1 MIRSTIKSIIKKMLG
16 TSTEPKESSQNASF
30 EASAKT
36 QESTNEDMGSQ
47 LASIECGA
55 QEVRERLEAGEPVVI
70 IDVREIYELE
80 QSGIIPQAKHIP
92 LRELSTR
99 WVELKDENEIVCYCA
114 AGARSLNAA
123 MLLRENGL
131 FNATSMEGGFAAWK
145 AINAPISRLNK

>member
-1 MIRSTIKSIIKKMLG
+1 MIRSTLKSLIKKVLG
-16 TSTEPKESSQNASF
+16 TSTVSQESSSKSSF
-30 EASAKT
+30 NSSPKP
-36 QESTNEDMGSQ
+36 QESTTEDMGSQ

-99 WVELKDENEIVCYCA
+99 WTELKDENEIVCYCA

-131 FNATSMEGGFAAWK
+131 FNATSMEGGFATWK
-145 AINAPISRLNK
+145 AIGAPISRLDK